1 MKKHLHFL
9 LIALMLCV
17 SSFISAQGG
26 INQNF
31 ASLGNW
37 FVDDKPNGTSSV
49 SGGHLIVTMGDQG
62 NGKYRADLKND
73 NATYTIN
80 STTDKIIAVKF
91 IGDKPATGAFKVELR
106 NETAGAWMN
115 NGGGKYNPTGSITTA
130 KGNLIYYFD
139 FSGDANYT
147 TGDISI
153 SRIGFTIADVV
164 DPTNYT
170 IDWVASFIDVTALE
184 AYKDT
189 MDDGASDD
197 DETLGVNDVL
207 VKNKTLKLYPN
218 PSVNNSFNINLET
231 GFLKE
236 TTEVKVYSIIGELV
250 LQKQL
255 KTNSKLTTINH
266 NLKSGMYLVMI
277 ENRTAKLIVE

>member
-1 MKKHLHFL
+1 MKTQLQFL
-9 LIALMLCV
+9 LVTLML
-17 SSFISAQGG
+17 SATSLISAQGG

-31 ASLGNW
+31 ASLGDW

-91 IGDKPATGAFKVELR
+91 IGDKPATGAFKAELR
-106 NETAGAWMN
+106 NETAAAWMN
-115 NGGGKYNPTGSITTA
+115 NGGGKYTPTGSITTTE
-130 KGNLIYYFD
+130 GNLIYYFD

-153 SRIGFTIADVV
+153 SRIGFTLADVV

-170 IDWVASFIDVTALE
+170 IDWVATFVDLAALE
-184 AYKDT
+184 AYKDVK
-189 MDDGASDD
+189 DDGVSDTEGSILGLD
-197 DETLGVNDVL
+197 TNTLVDNVFK
-207 VKNKTLKLYPN
+207 VYPN
-218 PSVNNSFNINLET
+218 PVNSSSFNLELNNLSAYNNRIEVYNLLGAKVLNKKIET
-231 GFLKE
+231 NK
-236 TTEVKVYSIIGELV
+236 TEIFHKLNAGIYIIKIGENA
-250 LQKQL
+250 K
-255 KTNSKLTTINH
+255 
-266 NLKSGMYLVMI
+266 
-277 ENRTAKLIVE
+277 KLIIK